1 MSTYI
6 GYYRATDGFAEE
18 NMERAR
24 REGSGLDDK
33 FARMVVELPGKLP
46 NGLSIIGS
54 YSPMA
59 NGPVLGSQLPA
70 VMIVDAETTSDLTFI
85 TNYYSGYLQFQ
96 WQPATVV
103 GASRAQREAWQA
115 KAAQPSRAR

>member
-1 MSTYI
+1 MSTFI
-6 GYYRATDGFAEE
+6 GYYRATESFVAE
-18 NMERAR
+18 NLERAR
-24 REGSGLDDK
+24 REGPGADEK
-33 FARMVVELPGKLP
+33 FTRMVVELPGKLP

-59 NGPVLGSQLPA
+59 SGPVVGSQLPSI
-70 VMIVDAETTSDLTFI
+70 MIVDAETPGDLSFI
-85 TNYYSGYLQFQ
+85 TNYYAGYLYFQ

-115 KAAQPSRAR
+115 QAAQPARAR